1 MISLIITVYNKEIYL
16 GHCFS
21 LLREQL
27 LKLDEQTRDKFEILV
42 IDDCSTDNS
51 IDLIRDIFSNDI
63 KYRLIQNEERRN
75 IAHVRWQALNEVRGD
90 YFIFIDADDLINESY
105 IDILLNIDLNE
116 NFDLYQFKGRQYPAG
131 YIMDFDSTWMP
142 LKLIKTSF
150 IRDNNLNFNRGLEPC
165 INEDGDIAV
174 VAEDLEFFERF
185 NECKPSIKNIDKIL
199 VTWNY
204 AVPNSL
210 TKVYFPFTEH
220 MIPKK

>member
-75 IAHVRWQALNEVRGD
+75 SAHVRWQALNEVRGD

-185 NECKPSIKNIDKIL
+185 NECKPSIKNIDKIH
-199 VTWNY
+199 VTWNC

-210 TKVYFPFTEH
+210 TKVYFS
-220 MIPKK
+220 